1 MDDVPFRQELEQFLR
16 RRRHFLEPPAERHH
30 GEAHVFQIL
39 HHPGGMPA
47 VVGDFPDVVRF
58 PQAFDELL
66 DKAVMDDVSFR
77 RPDEALLL
85 PDIVED
91 MVTPT
96 AKFRC
101 VFRQPEE
108 LHQDIF
114 FLFRPWR
121 EGRYRSRNIR
131 CAGQVRILSR
141 RCLNTFLKEVATSLI
156 RKIKTEIAEFDHW
169 TDKQETKA
177 AIGNLIRDTL
187 WAELPACDDEISISM
202 YRRQIYEYVYTRY
215 KDGYSLK

>member
-1 MDDVPFRQELEQFLR
+1 MDDVPFRQELEQLLR
-16 RRRHFLEPPAERHH
+16 RRRHILEPLTERHH
-30 GEAHVFQIL
+30 GKAHVLEIL

-58 PQAFDELL
+58 PRAFDELL

-101 VFRQPEE
+101 AFRLPEE
-108 LHQDIF
+108 WHQDIF

-131 CAGQVRILSR
+131 CAGQVRPAVAHPSPQEIPVNGKIILVLDLFRYPADAGRSPDI
-141 RCLNTFLKEVATSLI
+141 EP
-156 RKIKTEIAEFDHW
+156 
-169 TDKQETKA
+169 
-177 AIGNLIRDTL
+177 
-187 WAELPACDDEISISM
+187 ELLEHVPQRSCHLTNPEN
-202 YRRQIYEYVYTRY
+202 
-215 KDGYSLK
+215 KN